1 MVTKHNNFFRFSCKS
16 RESREQEVIV
26 RRMKLVEG
34 LEIEGG
40 EGCDGVC
47 AAEGEIWGNLRRQNF
62 VSNYYIRTRVLT
74 IYSIIPV
81 QYGKR
86 ISSRES
92 SFLFFYRRKW
102 PSTLCRKITVVTR
115 YNFPVEQYPEI
126 FLPIM

>member
-62 VSNYYIRTRVLT
+62 VSNYYVRTRVLT

-92 SFLFFYRRKW
+92 SFLFF
-102 PSTLCRKITVVTR
+102 L
-115 YNFPVEQYPEI
+115 
-126 FLPIM
+126 